1 MKGYE
6 DEYNLRKQNL
16 RKQKELE
23 DEEDRKRLVDVG
35 ALERAERARELAKK
49 RNLYQDQLNELD
61 NFNRKKALAN
71 QQRKNEDEYLLRN
84 AGNAPWGKQ
93 YDKLKDNLKAKS
105 NRIFDNALKYN
116 NALGN
121 PIDPK
126 IFNAKN
132 DCEFNK
138 LLAEQ
143 QAKQRRDNRFDPNE
157 LNERQKEFED
167 YQNGLKKDQQD
178 NKNRQRLYKEYLDN
192 QNELDKL
199 NKLKNKDNG

>member
-35 ALERAERARELAKK
+35 ALERAEKARELEKK
-49 RNLYQDQLNELD
+49 RNLLQDQLNDLD
-61 NFNRKKALAN
+61 DFNKKKALAN

-105 NRIFDNALKYN
+105 NRIFDNELKYN
-116 NALGN
+116 NA
-121 PIDPK
+121 
-126 IFNAKN
+126 
-132 DCEFNK
+132 
-138 LLAEQ
+138 
-143 QAKQRRDNRFDPNE
+143 
-157 LNERQKEFED
+157 
-167 YQNGLKKDQQD
+167 
-178 NKNRQRLYKEYLDN
+178 
-192 QNELDKL
+192 
-199 NKLKNKDNG
+199 